1 MRKFVNASIL
11 LITIMAMAATTPPA
25 RADGSAALAPAST
38 ASGAAAPAPSRP
50 APKPPPPFTRG
61 LRLGNHGRDVRTLQE
76 WLTRV
81 GIRTA
86 SDGNY
91 GPGTAASVKRFQRA
105 ARLSPVTGTAG
116 AATETAL
123 SAWVKRGTTVGRPVA
138 RTSTDLP
145 PPFTRGLGP
154 GMHGSDV
161 STLQSW
167 LTRVGISTTVD
178 GSYGPATQG
187 SVRSFQEAAGLTPA
201 SGTAGP
207 KTESAL
213 AAWVKAG
220 RSVQPTLPPS
230 PAPSAGAPPG
240 WVFPLRPVAMVLTPS
255 HWTLDQ
261 GVDIGTVGNACGAN
275 VVEVAIA
282 AGTIVQEGIS
292 GFGPD
297 APVLQVASGPMAG
310 RYIYYGHAAPA
321 LVPVGT
327 VVSAGEPI
335 ADVGCGRVGN
345 SDSPHLEIGISAPG
359 GPPCCP
365 AMGQTANEMYGIVD
379 SLYATAP

>member
-1 MRKFVNASIL
+1 MRKLVPVSIF
-11 LITIMAMAATTPPA
+11 IIAAIAGPTA
-25 RADGSAALAPAST
+25 AAQADGSAALAPAPT
-38 ASGAAAPAPSRP
+38 ASGAAAPVP
-50 APKPPPPFTRG
+50 AHVAMKPPPPFTRG
-61 LRLGNHGRDVRTLQE
+61 LRLGYHGSDVRTLQS
-76 WLTRV
+76 WLTKV

-91 GPGTAASVKRFQRA
+91 GPATAASVKRFQRA
-105 ARLSPVTGTAG
+105 AHLRPATGTAG
-116 AATETAL
+116 PETETTL
-123 SAWVKRGTTVGRPVA
+123 RSWVQRGQTLTRPVA
-138 RTSTDLP
+138 RPSTDLP

-167 LTRVGISTTVD
+167 LTKVGIPTTVD
-178 GSYGPATQG
+178 GSYGPATQS
-187 SVRSFQEAAGLTPA
+187 SVTTFQTAAGLTPA

-207 KTESAL
+207 KTETTL

-220 RSVQPTLPPS
+220 RTVPPPT
-230 PAPSAGAPPG
+230 PAPSGSGSGAGAPPG
-240 WVFPLRPVAMVLTPS
+240 WVFPLRPVSMVLPPA

-261 GVDIGTVGNACGAN
+261 GVDIGTVGDACGAN
-275 VVEVAIA
+275 VVEVAITS
-282 AGTIVQEGIS
+282 GTIVEEGIS

-297 APVLQVASGPMAG
+297 APVLQVASGPYAG
-310 RYIYYGHAAPA
+310 RYIYYGHASPA
-321 LVPVGT
+321 LVPVGAA
-327 VVSAGEPI
+327 VSAGQPI

-345 SDSPHLEIGISAPG
+345 STSPHLEIGISAPG